1 MVFGGPAL
9 SEQLDVEIE
18 VARPEGPSVLKLRG
32 DLDLHTAPGLRERLA
47 ALIDAGSLRVVVDL
61 SEVAFMDS
69 TGLGVLV
76 GAARRARAQG
86 GTLAVGRPS
95 PHAQRVLEVTGL
107 TAALTATA

>member
-1 MVFGGPAL
+1 MVFGGPAPP
-9 SEQLDVEIE
+9 EQLDVEIE

-76 GAARRARAQG
+76 GAARRARGHTKRKKDHASEARHG
-86 GTLAVGRPS
+86 VTLLPGT
-95 PHAQRVLEVTGL
+95 
-107 TAALTATA
+107 